1 VLGPVIDFAGAGS
14 YDAQAVGETI
24 VDKATGTILQ
34 RTAGVADGSF
44 TQVVTLESLHTL
56 PLNHATKK
64 LLAMQRPYGA
74 RTDRQTDSQR
84 SY

>member
-1 VLGPVIDFAGAGS
+1 VRLGDVT
-14 YDAQAVGETI
+14 VGETI

-44 TQVVTLESLHTL
+44 TQIVTLESLQTL
-56 PLNHATKK
+56 PLNHTTKK
-64 LLAMQRPYGA
+64 LLAMKRPYGA
-74 RTDRQTDSQR
+74 RTDRETNSHK

>member
-24 VDKATGTILQ
+24 VDKAPGTILQ

-44 TQVVTLESLHTL
+44 TQVVTLESLQTL
-56 PLNHATKK
+56 SLKHATK
-64 LLAMQRPYGA
+64 RPYGA
-74 RTDRQTDSQR
+74 RTDRETNSHK